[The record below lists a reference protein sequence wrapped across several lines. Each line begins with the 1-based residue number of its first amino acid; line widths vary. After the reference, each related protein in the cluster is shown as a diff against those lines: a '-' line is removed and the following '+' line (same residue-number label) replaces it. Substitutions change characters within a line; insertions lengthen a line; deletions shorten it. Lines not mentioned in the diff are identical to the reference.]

1 MTSGY
6 TRDPQSGM
14 WYHPKDGGI
23 WFDPQTL
30 KYYSVRRSAW
40 AGSESGP
47 WPDSPANASGTGS
60 RSAVPFASAFRPGR
74 PGAANCVGAEASLA
88 QDTLRSEFL
97 LRAYMRLPVVER
109 ARFLVLIGEVE
120 EEFDEEFASF
130 VNAAPVQDQKRFDAW
145 VKANAELLKQKLETL
160 ARSKAKRGA
169 NAGTIRGRRR

>member
-60 RSAVPFASAFRPGR
+60 RSAVPFAGAFRPGR
-74 PGAANCVGAEASLA
+74 PGAANCVGAPTANAGEERGADA
-88 QDTLRSEFL
+88 L
-97 LRAYMRLPVVER
+97 LRVYQRLPVLER
-109 ARFLVLIGEVE
+109 VRFLRLLDETEQAFNGE
-120 EEFDEEFASF
+120 F
-130 VNAAPVQDQKRFDAW
+130 VRRLNDAPLDRKGFDAW
-145 VKANAELLKQKLETL
+145 VKQHPDIVSDLHPTTWESVAN
-160 ARSKAKRGA
+160 RGA